1 MARDLREMI
10 QILADKG
17 DEVYSKI
24 CKVDRVDEARRVIDA
39 TPINGDAQVLAV
51 RLQPVE
57 KRKEGLIFV
66 PKIGSFVMITF
77 FGVYDAYMA
86 MGTVFEKV
94 LLDIGDIH
102 LELLNPEEDGKGK
115 VLLKVGESA
124 MELTSDDKGYAKLKL
139 GEVDLDIAP
148 DENGR
153 TKVNVDCHVTA
164 KEKNDRTPVITFNG
178 GEHGGLVIAESVYNQ
193 LDALQTW
200 CKNHTHSCSGT
211 CTDGGSCT
219 GVTIASKDQLPP
231 LSLKDLKNDNIWH

>member
-57 KRKEGLIFV
+57 KRNDPPTLV
-66 PKIGSFVMITF
+66 PKVGSFVMVTF

-102 LELLNPEEDGKGK
+102 LELLNPEGDGKKALITVRNGDEQTGPCIVVDEKKILMRNGDKDKSEDEKQVSIELSEGK
-115 VLLKVGESA
+115 I
-124 MELTSDDKGYAKLKL
+124 KL
-139 GEVDLDIAP
+139 
-148 DENGR
+148 
-153 TKVNVDCHVTA
+153 
-164 KEKNDRTPVITFNG
+164 NG
-178 GEHGGLVIAESVYNQ
+178 GEKNKYFANGTVVKEQ
-193 LDALQTW
+193 LNRLEEYIKALRTIFSLW
-200 CKNHTHSCSGT
+200 KPVPS
-211 CTDGGSCT
+211 DGGE
-219 GVTIASKDQLPP
+219 A
-231 LSLKDLKNDNIWH
+231 LSALIKSNWPQEEKFDKTDDTVLDKNITN